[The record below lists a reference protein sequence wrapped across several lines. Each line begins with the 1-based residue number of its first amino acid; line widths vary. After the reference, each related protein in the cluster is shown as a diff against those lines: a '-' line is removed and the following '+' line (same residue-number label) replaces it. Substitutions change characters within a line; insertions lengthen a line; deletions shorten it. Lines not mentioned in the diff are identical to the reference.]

1 MDNKT
6 KIFMILGGAVVLTG
20 VVFFLIPPKAK
31 VTLRKDGT
39 GTASLGGSTK
49 EFSLDKGVDI
59 TTFNGYEL
67 HVFGEDIW
75 LRKWGRDVKNADGSP
90 KIEILAV

>member
-1 MDNKT
+1 MTNT
-6 KIFMILGGAVVLTG
+6 KKAVYILGGLVAVTG
-20 VVFFLIPPKAK
+20 IVFFLIPPKAK
-31 VTLRKDGT
+31 VILRKDGT

-49 EFSLDKGVDI
+49 EFSMDKGVDI

-75 LRKWGRDVKNADGSP
+75 LRKWGRDVVDANGRP
-90 KIEILAV
+90 KVEIIAI

>member
-1 MDNKT
+1 
-6 KIFMILGGAVVLTG
+6 MILGGAVVLTG

>member
-1 MDNKT
+1 MSNT
-6 KIFMILGGAVVLTG
+6 KKVVYILGGLVAVTG
-20 VVFFLIPPKAK
+20 LVFYFLPPKAK
-31 VTLRKDGT
+31 VVLRKDGT

-49 EFSLDKGVDI
+49 EFSMDKGVDI

-75 LRKWGRDVKNADGSP
+75 LRKWGRDLVDANGRP
-90 KIEILAV
+90 KIEIVAV

>member
-1 MDNKT
+1 MTNT
-6 KIFMILGGAVVLTG
+6 KKVFYILGGVVAITG
-20 VVFFLIPPKAK
+20 IVFFLIPPKAK

-49 EFSLDKGVDI
+49 EFSAEKGADI

-75 LRKWGRDVKNADGSP
+75 LRKWGRDVVNADGKF
-90 KIEILAV
+90 KIEITAV

>member
-1 MDNKT
+1 MTNSK
-6 KIFMILGGAVVLTG
+6 KVIYILGGAFALVGL
-20 VVFFLIPPKAK
+20 VFFLISPKAK
-31 VTLRKDGT
+31 VVLKQDGT

-49 EFSLDKGVDI
+49 EFSLDKGADI

-75 LRKWGRDVKNADGSP
+75 LRKWGRDVKNADGTP
-90 KIEILAV
+90 KVEILAV

>member
-1 MDNKT
+1 MSDT
-6 KIFMILGGAVVLTG
+6 KKSLYILGGAIAITGMVL
-20 VVFFLIPPKAK
+20 FLIPPKAK

-49 EFSLDKGVDI
+49 EFSMDKGVDI

-90 KIEILAV
+90 KVEILAV

>member
-1 MDNKT
+1 MENSK
-6 KIFMILGGAVVLTG
+6 KIFLILGGVVALTG
-20 VVFFLIPPKAK
+20 VVLFLIPPKAK
-31 VTLRKDGT
+31 VTLRRDGT

-49 EFSLDKGVDI
+49 EFSMDKGTDI

-90 KIEILAV
+90 KVEIIAV

>member
-1 MDNKT
+1 MSNT
-6 KIFMILGGAVVLTG
+6 KKVFYILGGVVVITG
-20 VVFFLIPPKAK
+20 IIFFLIPPKAK

-39 GTASLGGSTK
+39 GTASLGGLTK
-49 EFSLDKGVDI
+49 EFSMDKGVDI
-59 TTFNGYEL
+59 LTLNGYEL

-90 KIEILAV
+90 KVEILAI

>member
-1 MDNKT
+1 MANNKVL
-6 KIFMILGGAVVLTG
+6 IIGGVVALTG
-20 VVFFLIPPKAK
+20 LVFFLIPPKAK
-31 VTLRKDGT
+31 VVIRKDGT
-39 GTASLGGSTK
+39 GTASVGGSKK
-49 EFSLDKGVDI
+49 EFTTDKGADI

-90 KIEILAV
+90 KVEIIAV

>member
-1 MDNKT
+1 MANK
-6 KIFMILGGAVVLTG
+6 KVLIIGGVVALTG
-20 VVFFLIPPKAK
+20 LVFFLIPPKAK
-31 VTLRKDGT
+31 VVVSKDGT

-49 EFSLDKGVDI
+49 EFTTDKGVDI

-75 LRKWGRDVKNADGSP
+75 LRKWGRDVKDKDGNP
-90 KIEILAV
+90 KVEIIKG

>member
-1 MDNKT
+1 MSNT
-6 KIFMILGGAVVLTG
+6 KKVFWILGGAVALAG

-31 VTLRKDGT
+31 VTLRRDGT

-49 EFSLDKGVDI
+49 EFSMDKGVDI

-90 KIEILAV
+90 KVEILAV

>member
-1 MDNKT
+1 MTNT
-6 KIFMILGGAVVLTG
+6 KKVFYVLGGAIAITGIVL
-20 VVFFLIPPKAK
+20 FLIPPKAK
-31 VTLRKDGT
+31 VVIRKDGT

-49 EFSLDKGVDI
+49 EFSMDKGVDI

-90 KIEILAV
+90 KVEIVAV

>member
-1 MDNKT
+1 MDKS
-6 KIFMILGGAVVLTG
+6 KKVLIIGGVVALTG
-20 VVFFLIPPKAK
+20 LVFFLIPPKAK
-31 VTLRKDGT
+31 VVIRKDGT

-49 EFSLDKGVDI
+49 EFTTEKGVDI

-75 LRKWGRDVKNADGSP
+75 LRKWGRDVVDKDGNP
-90 KIEILAV
+90 KVEIVTG

>member
-1 MDNKT
+1 MTNT
-6 KIFMILGGAVVLTG
+6 KKVIYILGGLVAVTG

-31 VTLRKDGT
+31 VTLRRDGT
-39 GTASLGGSTK
+39 GMASLGGSTK
-49 EFSLDKGVDI
+49 EFSMDKGVDI

-75 LRKWGRDVKNADGSP
+75 LRKWGRDVKKADGSP
-90 KIEILAV
+90 KVEIIAV

>member
-1 MDNKT
+1 MANK
-6 KIFMILGGAVVLTG
+6 KVLIIGGVVALTG
-20 VVFFLIPPKAK
+20 LVFFLIPPKAK
-31 VTLRKDGT
+31 VVVRKDGT

-49 EFSLDKGVDI
+49 EFTTDKGVDI

-75 LRKWGRDVKNADGSP
+75 LRKWGRDVLNKDGTA
-90 KIEILAV
+90 KVEILIG